1 MIEQV
6 RSTSANV
13 EWAIGKKTVEGS
25 TRPAEHHL
33 VKSTP
38 TGFLIAIVDAIGTD
52 DEAFAAGQTAIA
64 ILDDYTHQSMPT
76 LFDKCD
82 RALKNTSGV
91 AITAAVFNTS
101 YNTVSWFG
109 VGNIEGLLW
118 HRSMHTSPRYHQ
130 LALQTGLSGQGLNS
144 LNEKCLPVQPGDLV
158 ILTSD
163 GLFPGVVE
171 ALPIEGRPRA
181 VADKILQDY
190 AKDNEEATLLIARYL
205 GAGLP
210 PGI

>member
-6 RSTSANV
+6 QSTAV
-13 EWAIGKKTVEGS
+13 EWAIGKKHVDGRS
-25 TRPAEHHL
+25 SRAEQHL

-38 TGFLIAIVDAIGTD
+38 TGFLIAIVDAFGSD
-52 DEAFAAGQTAIA
+52 DRAIQAGLTAIS
-64 ILDDYTHQSMPT
+64 ILDDYTHQSVPN
-76 LFDKCD
+76 LLDKCD
-82 RALKNTSGV
+82 RALKSTGGV
-91 AITAAVFNTS
+91 AITAAIFNTS

-109 VGNIEGLLW
+109 MGNIEALLW

-130 LALQTGLSGQGLNS
+130 LALQTGLAGQGLSS
-144 LNEKCLPVQPGDLV
+144 LNEKCMPVHPGDLV

-163 GLFPGVVE
+163 GIFPGVVE

-181 VADKILQDY
+181 VADKLLQDY
-190 AKDNEEATLLIARYL
+190 AKDNEEATLLVTRYL
-205 GAGLP
+205 GSGLP

>member
-1 MIEQV
+1 MIDQV
-6 RSTSANV
+6 QSTTV
-13 EWAIGKKTVEGS
+13 EWAIGKKNVDGRS
-25 TRPAEHHL
+25 DGAEQHL

-38 TGFLIAIVDAIGTD
+38 TGFLIAIVDAIGTH
-52 DEAFAAGQTAIA
+52 DEALKAAQTAIA
-64 ILDDYTHQSMPT
+64 ILDDYTHQSMPN

-82 RALKNTSGV
+82 RALKSTSGV
-91 AITAAVFNTS
+91 SITAAIFNTS

-109 VGNIEGLLW
+109 VGNIEALLW
-118 HRSMHTSPRYHQ
+118 HRSIHTSPRYHQ
-130 LALQTGLSGQGLNS
+130 LALQAGLAGQGLSS
-144 LNEKCLPVQPGDLV
+144 LNEKCLSVSPGDLV

-163 GLFPGVVE
+163 GIFPGVVE

-190 AKDNEEATLLIARYL
+190 AKDNEEATLLVTRYL

>member
-1 MIEQV
+1 MIDQV
-6 RSTSANV
+6 QSTSV
-13 EWAIGKKTVEGS
+13 EWAIGKKTADGHS
-25 TRPAEHHL
+25 RSAEQHL

-52 DEAFAAGQTAIA
+52 DEAFAAGQIAIS
-64 ILDDYTHQSMPT
+64 ILDDYTHQSMPN

-82 RALKNTSGV
+82 RALKSTSGV
-91 AITAAVFNTS
+91 SITAAIFNTS

-109 VGNIEGLLW
+109 VGNIEGLLF
-118 HRSMHTSPRYHQ
+118 HRSLHTSPRYHQ
-130 LALQTGLSGQGLNS
+130 LALQTGLAGQGLSS
-144 LNEKCLPVQPGDLV
+144 LNEKCLPVHPGDLV

-163 GLFPGVVE
+163 GIFPGIVE

-181 VADKILQDY
+181 VADKILHDY
-190 AKDNEEATLLIARYL
+190 AKDNEEATLLVTRYL